1 MADDF
6 THSYMIFSAD
16 FDIKPVLKTYFE
28 TYPNG
33 RHCGYE
39 VVFEGKNVTQSKVET
54 WSYIVVLEKCQG
66 HQAEG
71 VNIHDYLDSY
81 CKVNDH
87 FIVFSELNSIF
98 PPLVRQ
104 NQTNKYRKMGNTG
117 KYKDVK

>member
-1 MADDF
+1 MSDDF
-6 THSYMIFSAD
+6 THSHMIFSAD
-16 FDIKPVLKTYFE
+16 FDVKPIFKAYFE

-71 VNIHDYLDSY
+71 VNIYDYLDSY
-81 CKVNDH
+81 CKVNNH
-87 FIVFSELNSIF
+87 LIVFSTSNAIF
-98 PPLVRQ
+98 PPLIWNHQ
-104 NQTNKYRKMGNTG
+104 NSTYRKVGNAG